1 MLADTLG
8 QPPALCWRHSRN
20 HAERRKIVNHTT
32 QWREVVTTTTHTPY
46 QKSAHSYCTYQYTL
60 CGMCIVGAT
69 LYYQYDT
76 HHCIVWSVPPYVC
89 YMYVTHVP
97 RYMA

>member
-1 MLADTLG
+1 MREDGVHPVSARLVLLPMPLPLHTL
-8 QPPALCWRHSRN
+8 PL
-20 HAERRKIVNHTT
+20 HTLPL
-32 QWREVVTTTTHTPY
+32 HTLPLHTLPSVA
-46 QKSAHSYCTYQYTL
+46 QCYCTYQYTL

-69 LYYQYDT
+69 LYYQYDI